1 MGLLLKCRETHQ
13 LVSEGMDRQ
22 LSLGERS
29 QVRLHLA
36 MCDACSRFEQQM
48 HMLRDTLQQLPDHL
62 QSGQRQDQP

>member
-1 MGLLLKCRETHQ
+1 MGLLIKCREAHQ
-13 LVSEGMDRQ
+13 LVSEGMDRP

-48 HMLRDTLQQLPDHL
+48 HMLRDNLRQLPEHL
-62 QSGQRQDQP
+62 HTGQDKEQP

>member
-13 LVSEGMDRQ
+13 LVSEGLDRQ

-48 HMLRDTLQQLPDHL
+48 HMLRDNLRQLPEHL
-62 QSGQRQDQP
+62 QTGQDKEQP